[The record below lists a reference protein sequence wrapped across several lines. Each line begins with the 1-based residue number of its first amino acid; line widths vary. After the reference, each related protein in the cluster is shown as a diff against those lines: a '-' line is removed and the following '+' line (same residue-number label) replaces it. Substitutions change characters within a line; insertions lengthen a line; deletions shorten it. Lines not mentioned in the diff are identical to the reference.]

1 MTTEQEQYDAIRTIL
16 SLSILPLLI
25 KERRLMVAILRIQIV
40 SIAVM
45 VLLGAVIAIEIFKS

>member
-40 SIAVM
+40 IAVI
-45 VLLGAVIAIEIFKS
+45 VVILGVVVALEIFKG